1 MCFDL
6 APFFANL
13 FLFYYNK
20 WIKKTKK
27 NVSSQ
32 ARRFADALKFGD
44 VFTALNDDLTCIQEE
59 KINNKVGSWI
69 TY

>member
-1 MCFDL
+1 MNQKD
-6 APFFANL
+6 
-13 FLFYYNK
+13 
-20 WIKKTKK
+20 KK